1 MKRIVTIQHT
11 QSQHHVNDMVGSW
24 TDWPLTERGLAQA
37 EAIGQKLAA
46 ELQGRDAVLYCSD
59 LLRARQT
66 AEQIGR
72 QLQLT
77 PIPRKELRERNLGRC
92 CGKSVQWLRENMEQP
107 ERTIDDRLFSD
118 GESRRDAWNRLEP
131 FFTEI
136 MTNSQLTI
144 LVVSHGDLL
153 GLFHAMFLGLEA
165 ESMNEYQ
172 FSGPAGGVSHL
183 AVERGGNKVV
193 WRLND
198 LSYLSGNAGASRP

>member
-1 MKRIVTIQHT
+1 MKRIVAIQHP
-11 QSQHHVNDMVGSW
+11 QSQHHVNGMVGSW
-24 TDWPLTERGLAQA
+24 TDWPLTELGLAQA

-46 ELQGRDAVLYCSD
+46 ELQGQDAVLYCSD
-59 LLRARQT
+59 LLRAQQT

-72 QLQLT
+72 RLQLT
-77 PIPRKELRERNLGRC
+77 PVLRKELQERNLGRC

-107 ERTIDDRLFSD
+107 EKTIDDRLFSD
-118 GESRRDAWNRLEP
+118 GESRRDTWNRLQP

-136 MTNSQLTI
+136 MASSQQTI

-165 ESMNEYQ
+165 ENLNGYR

-183 AVERGGNKVV
+183 AVEPDGTKIV

-198 LSYLSGNAGASRP
+198 LSYLSEDTGAFRP